1 MERVCA
7 KCRQSKP
14 IEEFLQT
21 SSPFHPGGYTIY
33 CTNCLEEMV
42 PPDDLRAV
50 DKLMAWLDWPFLVPQ
65 WTKCYRNAKSQALHL
80 YKQLMKDRPQY
91 QTLDWKETN
100 DKWKEAMELGV
111 MDEKIPDINQAWL
124 REMRLKWPAD
134 VERTVED
141 YRYLENF
148 YNDLISTQNITS
160 ATQKDDAKRL
170 VEVGLLA
177 TKKIRQGLPAK
188 DELAM
193 YHNIMKAEG
202 FEAKN
207 AKNISDFDSVG
218 ELYQWLERRG
228 WKPDWHVEPQDSV
241 DFTIKQIQ

>member
-1 MERVCA
+1 MERTCA
-7 KCRQSKP
+7 KCRQTKP
-14 IEEFLQT
+14 IEEFLP
-21 SSPFHPGGYTIY
+21 SNSPFHPGGYTIY
-33 CTNCLEEMV
+33 CMNCLEEMV

-124 REMRLKWPAD
+124 REMKLKWPAD

-148 YNDLISTQNITS
+148 YNDLIST
-160 ATQKDDAKRL
+160 
-170 VEVGLLA
+170 
-177 TKKIRQGLPAK
+177 
-188 DELAM
+188 
-193 YHNIMKAEG
+193 
-202 FEAKN
+202 
-207 AKNISDFDSVG
+207 
-218 ELYQWLERRG
+218 
-228 WKPDWHVEPQDSV
+228 
-241 DFTIKQIQ
+241 